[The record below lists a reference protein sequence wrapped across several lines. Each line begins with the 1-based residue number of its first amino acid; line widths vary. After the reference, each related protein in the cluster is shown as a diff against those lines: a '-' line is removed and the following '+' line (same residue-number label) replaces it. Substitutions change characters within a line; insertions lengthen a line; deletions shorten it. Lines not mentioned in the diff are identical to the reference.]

1 MKLLCLRLWFIH
13 LSPFSVYSVISQP
26 GRINLPEVILS
37 RLYRM
42 IKGKRRLLFSVQTT
56 VWQTIILRLTFTLNL
71 SVNLATFFSNFCPS
85 LLMLLLCSLFYYC
98 NLTYSFFFLGPSPIN
113 YSFSR
118 VSIPLKISPAMPLS
132 SFPCIALPHWKKN
145 LPVFHE
151 PCRYFNVLNWEQM
164 QLYTY
169 ICTRKLLFTMVW
181 SQDSVFCMSY
191 LLKYGYKQS
200 ELYRAQY
207 IHVISRVF
215 LKSRYILKQR

>member
-1 MKLLCLRLWFIH
+1 MALKLLCLRLWFIH

-98 NLTYSFFFLGPSPIN
+98 NLTYSFFFLGPSPLN
-113 YSFSR
+113 YFFWR

-145 LPVFHE
+145 
-151 PCRYFNVLNWEQM
+151 
-164 QLYTY
+164 
-169 ICTRKLLFTMVW
+169 ICQSFMNRAGI
-181 SQDSVFCMSY
+181 SMS
-191 LLKYGYKQS
+191 S
-200 ELYRAQY
+200 AENRCNY
-207 IHVISRVF
+207 IHTYAEGSCC
-215 LKSRYILKQR
+215 LLWCEAKILFFACHTY